1 MNTHSDELRLAYLR
15 YITEGRRMWSDM
27 KETDSRLR
35 VSYCLLVDRRAW
47 TISAVSA
54 ASGLTR
60 ITVRQVLG
68 DQVERGSVVRV
79 NGGHQITDL
88 GIKRFRARFDEFFQ
102 KVREPLFRFHRILGR
117 EYPGE
122 GV

>member
-1 MNTHSDELRLAYLR
+1 
-15 YITEGRRMWSDM
+15 M
-27 KETDSRLR
+27 KL
-35 VSYCLLVDRRAW
+35 VSGPKPG
-47 TISAVSA
+47 
-54 ASGLTR
+54 SGLTR

-79 NGGHQITDL
+79 NGGHQITDR
-88 GIKRFRARFDEFFQ
+88 GVKRFRARFDEFFQ

>member
-68 DQVERGSVVRV
+68 DQVERGSVVRA
-79 NGGHQITDL
+79 NGGHQITDC
-88 GIKRFRARFDEFFQ
+88 GVKRFRARFDEFFQ